1 MSKTKVIYTSE
12 KFFVN
17 KEKRTVAC
25 AIEFEINLLEIEAVQ
40 RMLTFPQFADFLNK
54 ININWDYDEESFG
67 VCKFKVSG
75 KAKAADV
82 DEFDENFGK
91 RLAKTR
97 AQEKAFIAANEFYC
111 NVGDFIHKLVLKDF
125 ENLINGTEN
134 AFWKC
139 ADHKNKLINE
149 KFNLND

>member
-40 RMLTFPQFADFLNK
+40 RMLTLPQFADFLNETD
-54 ININWDYDEESFG
+54 INLDYDEENFG

-82 DEFDENFGK
+82 DEFDEKFG
-91 RLAKTR
+91 RILAKTR
-97 AQEKAFIAANEFYC
+97 AQEKAFIVANEFYC
-111 NVGDFIHKLVLKDF
+111 KIGDFIHKLVLKDF
-125 ENLINGTEN
+125 ENLINGTEK

-139 ADHKNKLINE
+139 VDHE
-149 KFNLND
+149 RNLTGVLEN